1 MRQRILFLPFLRK
14 LEYKEKWSYSGSLLV
29 SVTLASDLCMYV
41 CSVLTLCDPMDCSLP
56 GSSVHGIFQARI
68 LEWVAIFS
76 SRGSS
81 QPKDQTRPSC
91 SSCTGRQILYQWAT
105 GKPGLRRRR
114 FQFLKPTALEIL
126 CIPFMYLY
134 LNPWQLLN
142 FLTVSTALSFS
153 EYHIVG
159 LIG

>member
-14 LEYKEKWSYSGSLLV
+14 LEYKEKWSYPGSLLV

-41 CSVLTLCDPMDCSLP
+41 SSVLTLCDPMDCSLP

-105 GKPGLRRRR
+105 GKPGFRLRR
-114 FQFLKPTALEIL
+114 FQFLKPTPCTKIRRFNKCLKF
-126 CIPFMYLY
+126 IPYFTGQ
-134 LNPWQLLN
+134 QLFAHLL
-142 FLTVSTALSFS
+142 LTT
-153 EYHIVG
+153 IWG
-159 LIG
+159 G

>member
-41 CSVLTLCDPMDCSLP
+41 CLVLTLCDPMDCSLP

-114 FQFLKPTALEIL
+114 FQFLKPTPWTKIRRFNKCLKF
-126 CIPFMYLY
+126 IPYFTGQ
-134 LNPWQLLN
+134 QLFAHLL
-142 FLTVSTALSFS
+142 LTT
-153 EYHIVG
+153 IWG
-159 LIG
+159 G